1 MKTTLILLA
10 TTLAFVGCRQ
20 EDSAIRE
27 SAGAEKKQIE
37 QQKETQLK
45 QLEQQEKAVK
55 QKAEAQKEA
64 IEAQSE
70 ARRAELEAQQEAIR
84 ARAEAE
90 KERIE
95 AQAEIREAAGA
106 AQDKELHMKVHKAIF
121 GEDLTQPQAYRDV
134 TVSVKGGTVT
144 LKGTVK
150 SEAEKA
156 ELEAKAKAVEGV
168 TAVENHLEVKAE

>member
-64 IEAQSE
+64 IEAQE
-70 ARRAELEAQQEAIR
+70 EAIK
-84 ARAEAE
+84 AKAHAE